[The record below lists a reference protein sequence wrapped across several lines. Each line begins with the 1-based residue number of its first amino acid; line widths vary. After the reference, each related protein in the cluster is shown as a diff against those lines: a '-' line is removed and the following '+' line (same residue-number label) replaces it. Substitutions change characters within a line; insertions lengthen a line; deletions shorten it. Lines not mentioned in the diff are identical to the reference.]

1 MDKNQEVAIHFSAMN
16 RYVKILLLLLSG
28 YPFLSGGSGILQSV
42 LAMCILACVVLLML
56 GIVCMQSREI
66 RITVADLLMFVL
78 VVWGMVRTPW
88 MGWMN
93 GAISGVEWLGMLG
106 LYIVV
111 RFTGWNQGVWY
122 GLALAGLILAFT
134 GGRYFPNPGPYGG
147 YLALAWIACGGI
159 FLTTRKVGWGWRT
172 LWFGCASLILVWA
185 LVRSDSRSAWIAALA
200 GYGWLGI
207 SCFARGQE
215 RICAFVLRYRWVTFP
230 IAAILLAGA
239 GVLLYLYKSGS
250 VHGRLLIWRVAGQ
263 MFAESPWIGRG
274 WGTFGR
280 EYMYAQAD
288 LFREFPSV
296 GDGLYA
302 GDNWQ
307 AFNEGLHLL
316 CELGVVGGVLAAG
329 LLVLL
334 FRRRLNGS
342 VAQAVGFGLLVFS
355 CFSYPASVPAL
366 EIYFMLL
373 AAAMVNDMG
382 FRPLFCRQLK
392 PFCRWTIGFVLL
404 VFGIG
409 VIYLQGVV
417 RQAEKTL
424 EQAVQDKEKLPEAL
438 AFFPQMRGEADY
450 VLCLGK
456 QLYKNRDYRNALKV
470 LDQAARLR
478 PTTEI
483 LCDLG
488 DCYWQLK
495 EYNQAEACFL
505 LARDMIPVRITA
517 RYLLFCLYQ
526 ETGQEQKTTAMAREI
541 LQTRVKVVNSRTL
554 DAKRE
559 ARRFLM
565 NDER

>member
-1 MDKNQEVAIHFSAMN
+1 
-16 RYVKILLLLLSG
+16 
-28 YPFLSGGSGILQSV
+28 
-42 LAMCILACVVLLML
+42 MCILAWVVLLIL

-66 RITVADLLMFVL
+66 RITVPDLLMLVL
-78 VVWGMVRTPW
+78 VIWGMVRTPW

-93 GAISGVEWLGMLG
+93 GAISGVEWLGLYG

-111 RFTGWNQGVWY
+111 RCAGWNQGVWY
-122 GLALAGLILAFT
+122 VLVLAGLIQAFSGT
-134 GGRYFPNPGPYGG
+134 RYFPNPGPYGG
-147 YLALAWIACGGI
+147 YLALAWIAYGGI
-159 FLTTRKVGWGWRT
+159 FLTERKPGLKWRIV
-172 LWFGCASLILVWA
+172 LFGSASLIFVWA

-200 GYGWLGI
+200 GYCWLGAV
-207 SCFARGQE
+207 CFSNGLE
-215 RICAFVLRYRWVTFP
+215 RMRAYLLQHKWLIFP
-230 IAAILLAGA
+230 AVVVILAGIR
-239 GVLLYLYKSGS
+239 LLYVYKSGS
-250 VHGRLLIWRVAGQ
+250 VHGRWLIWRVAGR

-316 CELGVVGGVLAAG
+316 CELGVVGGVLAG
-329 LLVLL
+329 CLLVLL

-373 AAAMVNDMG
+373 AAALVNDMG

-392 PFCRWTIGFVLL
+392 PFCRWITGIVLL
-404 VFGIG
+404 GCCIG
-409 VIYLQGVV
+409 LISLQRVV
-417 RQAEKTL
+417 MPAGKAL
-424 EQAVQDKEKLPEAL
+424 EQAVRDKEKLPEAL
-438 AFFPQMRGEADY
+438 AFFPQMRGQAEY

-456 QLYKNRDYRNALKV
+456 QLYKNRDYRNALQV

-488 DCYWQLK
+488 NCHWQLK

-505 LARDMIPVRITA
+505 LARDMIPARITA
-517 RYLLFCLYQ
+517 RYHLFCLYRDR
-526 ETGQEQKTTAMAREI
+526 GLKQKAAEMAREI
-541 LQTRVKVVNSRTL
+541 LQTRVKIVNSRTL

-559 ARRFLM
+559 ARGFLM
-565 NDER
+565 NEE